1 MSTGSESERSH
12 SRSDRGLGRKSKK
25 DKKDK
30 KGDKDEDKLDRLM
43 AMCGGIQTNVG
54 GLTTQIGTLQT
65 SMGSLQST
73 LETFK
78 GETNEKFKNLS
89 GKYDTLE
96 QKVDQQAEEL
106 KQLKQ
111 ERQKDVEMGGTRVDF
126 VENPYSAKGKGKD
139 KTPYIHPS
147 KRRAIVIRG
156 FKRDSI
162 QDVVEEATK
171 EMTKEFGGIVSIK
184 APGKLC
190 SYCKV
195 IFADSDA
202 MWELLKGM
210 KGKKFKYDGQNL
222 IHEIEKT
229 EEERT
234 ISIRTSIAVNELRKY
249 AIEKQLCTEETKK
262 TFIDGDWNVGY
273 AYVIKAGAAIRLV
286 ERNRKTQQWGITSE
300 AANAIEGFNFDDLVE
315 KLNEPK

>member
-1 MSTGSESERSH
+1 MDFINIPDFYDIMSSDSGRSA
-12 SRSDRGLGRKSKK
+12 SRSSRGISQPSKRGKKEKK
-25 DKKDK
+25 DKKD
-30 KGDKDEDKLDRLM
+30 DKDEDKLDRLM

-54 GLTTQIGTLQT
+54 NLTTQIGTLQT
-65 SMGSLQST
+65 SMGSLQNT

-78 GETNEKFKNLS
+78 GETNEKFKVIS
-89 GKYDTLE
+89 GKHDTLE

-106 KQLKQ
+106 KKLK
-111 ERQKDVEMGGTRVDF
+111 EDRQKDVEMGGARADF

-139 KTPYIHPS
+139 KSPYIHPS
-147 KRRAIVIRG
+147 KRRTIVIRG
-156 FKRDSI
+156 FPRDSI
-162 QDVVEEATK
+162 QDVIEAATK
-171 EMTKEFGGIVSIK
+171 EMTKDFGGIVSVK
-184 APGKLC
+184 APGKLT

-195 IFADSDA
+195 IFEDSDA
-202 MWELLKGM
+202 MWGLLKGM

-273 AYVIKAGAAIRLV
+273 AYVVKAG
-286 ERNRKTQQWGITSE
+286 QQSGWWRGTGKHSSG
-300 AANAIEGFNFDDLVE
+300 A
-315 KLNEPK
+315 